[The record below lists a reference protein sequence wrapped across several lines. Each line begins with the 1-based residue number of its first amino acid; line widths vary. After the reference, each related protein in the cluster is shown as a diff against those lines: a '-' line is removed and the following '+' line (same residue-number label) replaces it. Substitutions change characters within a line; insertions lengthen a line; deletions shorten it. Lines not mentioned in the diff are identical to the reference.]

1 MNKGSYMGGRNNAQ
15 TESNILVEETE
26 KLVGSYPFNNVLD
39 DHLKKS
45 NSGVNNSGNV
55 IKKKKSNN
63 NNNNNSAF
71 HKSLAVVNVAAG
83 LDGCDDQLLP
93 ASFRALEAD
102 LNLHP
107 SLLGYITLAQTLML
121 SLFSPIWGFLSD
133 KYSRKW
139 MLVFGTAL
147 WGVATVLLAHIND
160 FAQILFF
167 RAINGLALGSIGP
180 ISQSILADAAKNESL
195 GLSFGLVQLSS
206 SIGRL
211 IGGVVTTTVALKYFA
226 GIRGWRLC
234 FMLVGILSILLSIVV
249 TLFVD
254 DAPRQVRKKPK
265 TEYLD
270 EDNNTYGST
279 NTIGGTTEGRIS
291 AKHTQSY
298 ILYRNVIELLKDSLS
313 KRSIIII
320 LLEGFTGTI
329 PWLALSFNTMFFQ
342 YCGLSDLQAAI
353 ITGFL
358 LIGSAL
364 GGVIGGHFGD
374 IMHDISNKHGRPF
387 LGQLAMFGRVP
398 LVVLTYLIIPKT
410 KESFELFALS
420 CFFLGLSSIAGVAV
434 NRPIV
439 SDIIRPD
446 YRGTVFSLTIAVEG
460 VGSSLIGAPL
470 FGYLAEKVFKYE
482 NNNLLISEMPEEIRK
497 NNAEA
502 LSKTL
507 LYLTVVPWI
516 LSFVFY
522 SLLHFTYGKEYA
534 QMNEIIETEYKYD
547 DEDEETIAEK
557 LKM

>member
-1 MNKGSYMGGRNNAQ
+1 MNKEPYIKERNNEE
-15 TESNILVEETE
+15 TNNILHEETE
-26 KLVGSYPFNNVLD
+26 KLVDSKIYDNA
-39 DHLKKS
+39 LKEGFKRR
-45 NSGVNNSGNV
+45 NSS
-55 IKKKKSNN
+55 KKRDEKHD
-63 NNNNNSAF
+63 SAF
-71 HKSLAVVNVAAG
+71 HKSLAVVNIAAG

-102 LNLHP
+102 LDLHP
-107 SLLGYITLAQTLML
+107 SLLGYITLVQTLML

-147 WGVATVLLAHIND
+147 WGIATIFLANIND
-160 FAQILFF
+160 FPHILFF

-206 SIGRL
+206 STGRL
-211 IGGVVTTTVALKYFA
+211 IGGVVTTTVALKYFG

-234 FMLVGILSILLSIVV
+234 FIIVGILSILLSITVA
-249 TLFVD
+249 LFVD
-254 DAPRQVRKKPK
+254 DAPRQVRKKK
-265 TEYLD
+265 KIEYINDDIDAGTGGIRIINKDSHSYLLYKNILD
-270 EDNNTYGST
+270 
-279 NTIGGTTEGRIS
+279 I
-291 AKHTQSY
+291 
-298 ILYRNVIELLKDSLS
+298 LKDSLS
-313 KRSIIII
+313 KKSIIII

-342 YCGLSDLQAAI
+342 YCGLSDLQAAV

-358 LIGSAL
+358 LVGAAL
-364 GGVIGGHFGD
+364 GGVIGGLFGD
-374 IMHDISNKHGRPF
+374 IMHNISNDHGRPF

-398 LVVLTYLIIPKT
+398 LVILTYLIIPKRQ
-410 KESFELFALS
+410 ESFELFALS
-420 CFFLGLSSIAGVAV
+420 CFCLGLSSIAGVAV

-446 YRGTVFSLTIAVEG
+446 YRGTVFSLTIAIEG

-470 FGYLAEKVFKYE
+470 FGYLAENTFNYQ
-482 NNNLLISEMPEEIRK
+482 NNNLLISDMPEQLRK
-497 NNAEA
+497 NNADA

-507 LYLTVVPWI
+507 LYLTLIPWI

-522 SLLHFTYGKEYA
+522 SLLHFTYGKEYRK
-534 QMNEIIETEYKYD
+534 MNEIIENEYKYD
-547 DEDEETIAEK
+547 DEDEETVAEK
-557 LKM
+557 LEK

>member
-1 MNKGSYMGGRNNAQ
+1 MTKETYMEDRKMAEPMG
-15 TESNILVEETE
+15 NILVEETE
-26 KLVGSYPFNNVLD
+26 KLVDTYRFDSALGEGP
-39 DHLKKS
+39 KKS
-45 NSGVNNSGNV
+45 QSSQNKDGKHGM
-55 IKKKKSNN
+55 
-63 NNNNNSAF
+63 AF

-147 WGVATVLLAHIND
+147 WGVATILLANIND
-160 FAQILFF
+160 FAQIIIF

-206 SIGRL
+206 SVGRL
-211 IGGVVTTTVALKYFA
+211 IGGVVTTTVALKYFG

-234 FMLVGILSILLSIVV
+234 FIIVGMLSILLSIIVA
-249 TLFVD
+249 LFVD
-254 DAPRQVRKKPK
+254 DAPRQVRKKK
-265 TEYLD
+265 KMEYLD
-270 EDNNTYGST
+270 GDDIDAGSK
-279 NTIGGTTEGRIS
+279 NVRIVTQY
-291 AKHTQSY
+291 TQSY
-298 ILYRNVIELLKDSLS
+298 LLYQNIVELLRDSLS
-313 KRSIIII
+313 KKSIIII

-398 LVVLTYLIIPKT
+398 LVILTYLVIPQR

-446 YRGTVFSLTIAVEG
+446 YRGTVFSLTIAIEG
-460 VGSSLIGAPL
+460 VGASLIGAPL
-470 FGYLAEKVFKYE
+470 FGYLAEKVFKYQ
-482 NNNLLISEMPEEIRK
+482 NNNLLISEMPDELRR

-507 LYLTVVPWI
+507 LYLTLVPWL

-522 SLLHFTYGKEYA
+522 SLLHFTYGKEYH
-534 QMNEIIETEYKYD
+534 QMNEIIESEYKYD
-547 DEDEETIAEK
+547 DEDEETVAEK
-557 LKM
+557 VQT

>member
-1 MNKGSYMGGRNNAQ
+1 MTKHTYMEDRKMAEPIGS
-15 TESNILVEETE
+15 ILVDETE
-26 KLVGSYPFNNVLD
+26 KLVDTYRFDSSLSEGP
-39 DHLKKS
+39 KKS
-45 NSGVNNSGNV
+45 KSSQ
-55 IKKKKSNN
+55 KKDGKHGM
-63 NNNNNSAF
+63 AF

-147 WGVATVLLAHIND
+147 WGVATILLANIND
-160 FAQILFF
+160 FAHIIFF

-206 SIGRL
+206 SVGRL
-211 IGGVVTTTVALKYFA
+211 IGGVVTTTVALKYFG

-234 FMLVGILSILLSIVV
+234 FIIVGILSILLSIVV
-249 TLFVD
+249 ALFVD
-254 DAPRQVRKKPK
+254 DAPRQVRKKK
-265 TEYLD
+265 KMEYLD
-270 EDNNTYGST
+270 GDDIDAGS
-279 NTIGGTTEGRIS
+279 NHVRIVTQY
-291 AKHTQSY
+291 TQSY
-298 ILYRNVIELLKDSLS
+298 LLYQNIMELLRDSLS
-313 KRSIIII
+313 KKSIIII

-387 LGQLAMFGRVP
+387 LG
-398 LVVLTYLIIPKT
+398 
-410 KESFELFALS
+410 
-420 CFFLGLSSIAGVAV
+420 VAV

-446 YRGTVFSLTIAVEG
+446 YRGTVFSLTIAIEG
-460 VGSSLIGAPL
+460 VGASLIGAPL
-470 FGYLAEKVFKYE
+470 FGYLAEKVFNYQ
-482 NNNLLISEMPEEIRK
+482 NNNLLIGEMPEELRR

-507 LYLTVVPWI
+507 LYLTLVPWL

-522 SLLHFTYGKEYA
+522 SLLHFTYGKEY
-534 QMNEIIETEYKYD
+534 QKMNEIIESEYKYD
-547 DEDEETIAEK
+547 DEDEETVAEK
-557 LKM
+557 AHT